1 MMNPFL
7 DISISLFPNIKVPKE
22 ATLIKP
28 LERAEWLDLESKN
41 LDLCLHYSQQ
51 AWNDFIYIQIK
62 GENEYFEC
70 I

>member
-51 AWNDFIYIQIK
+51 A
-62 GENEYFEC
+62 
-70 I
+70 